1 MPPPCDPPDTAGN
14 LKPFCPF
21 TTDFRGDG
29 AEVVSA
35 GEADVCVEGGGE
47 AAQEGDGGLGAGF
60 LDALDVVV
68 GQGGAD
74 GQFGDGQAVGRTS
87 GSSSKPYSS
96 RVDPFTDGEIYFP
109 GLTFGL
115 DGATPSTAATPAAG
129 RSSGRRGRD
138 PAQRG
143 EAEADGRSH
152 RTLRM
157 MILIFPG

>member
-1 MPPPCDPPDTAGN
+1 
-14 LKPFCPF
+14 
-21 TTDFRGDG
+21 
-29 AEVVSA
+29 VSA

-47 AAQEGDGGLGAGF
+47 AAQEGDGGLGAAF
-60 LDALDVVV
+60 LDALDVLV

-74 GQFGDGQAVGRTS
+74 GQFGDGQAEGGPDVVQRLAERQGLADRDPLGIVGRTS

-96 RVDPFTDGEIYFP
+96 RVDPFTDGEIYVP
-109 GLTFGL
+109 GVTFGL
-115 DGATPSTAATPAAG
+115 DGAAPSTAATPAAG

-138 PAQRG
+138 PAQCG